1 VLSGDSPLNTNIP
14 GVLICIACGVLD
26 AACFVALGGT
36 FVGLMTGNLILMGVS
51 LGGASGGVPPA
62 LFLYPLGGYAVGA
75 LLAGTLFKSYGIERA
90 SRMGLWMAAFIL
102 FAIMVFVWVG
112 AVKANTA
119 QGWLVVVVTALYMG
133 FQSAVLYLSKR
144 VTITTNVMTSTLTS
158 FLADYPLQVFGKG
171 VSWHKFFALMGFLFG
186 VVLGALLVSVHIGY
200 AFSVSFVF
208 AVLAIAALLRSP
220 VSASTTVS
228 H

>member
-1 VLSGDSPLNTNIP
+1 VLSGDSLLNANIP

-51 LGGASGGVPPA
+51 LGGASGGVAPA

-75 LLAGTLFKSYGIERA
+75 LLAGALFKSCGIERA
-90 SRMGLWMAAFIL
+90 SRTGLLIAGAML
-102 FAIMVFVWVG
+102 FAIAVFVWVG
-112 AVKANTA
+112 TVEANTA
-119 QGWLVVVVTALYMG
+119 QGWLVVAVTALYLG

-158 FLADYPLQVFGKG
+158 FLADYPMQVLGKG
-171 VSWHKFFALMGFLFG
+171 VSWHKLFALLGFLFG
-186 VVLGALLVSVHIGY
+186 VVLGALLVTSHIGY
-200 AFSVSFVF
+200 AFSVSLVF
-208 AVLAIAALLRSP
+208 AVVAIVALLKSP
-220 VSASTTVS
+220 VPVPATAN

>member
-1 VLSGDSPLNTNIP
+1 VLSGDRLLNSNIP

-51 LGGASGGVPPA
+51 LGGAAGGVAPA

-75 LLAGTLFKSYGIERA
+75 LLAGALFKSRGIERA
-90 SRMGLWMAAFIL
+90 SRSGLLIAGGIL
-102 FAIMVFVWVG
+102 FAIAVFVCIVTLE
-112 AVKANTA
+112 ANTA
-119 QGWLVVVVTALYMG
+119 QGWLVVAMTALYMG

-158 FLADYPLQVFGKG
+158 FLADYPMQVLGKG
-171 VSWHKFFALMGFLFG
+171 VSWHKFFALMGFLLG
-186 VVLGALLVSVHIGY
+186 VVLGALLSRTNIGY
-200 AFSVSFVF
+200 AFLVSFVL
-208 AVLAIAALLRSP
+208 AVVAIVALLKSP
-220 VSASTTVS
+220 VPVPATAK